1 MLFRSTLLLAII
13 IALSTPL
20 TTLGQG
26 NGFYVELDGSALW
39 MRGDGRVGFQ
49 GGSYTDPF
57 GTGGEYTY
65 FDFDAKNSLIDW
77 IEGLGWDNKT
87 LFGINPQIGYR
98 FLRHYGIAVSFARYF
113 QKKAAIIDHNGGHH
127 ETRYD
132 QKNLR
137 LSGQYYISNMSYAE
151 AGMEWAFLRLE
162 EMHSVNFVTLAKAAQ
177 SDAWAIY
184 YKNDDNAFGFNA
196 GLGALKPI
204 TARIMLS
211 ARILYSFTRYEG
223 TKLYNILS
231 NRTRLE
237 LNVGGLSAE
246 LGLRYNL

>member
-1 MLFRSTLLLAII
+1 MSIRSTLLLGII
-13 IALSTPL
+13 IAFASPL
-20 TTLGQG
+20 VSLGQSS
-26 NGFYVELDGSALW
+26 GFYIEVGGSALW

-49 GGSYTDPF
+49 NGSYTYPF
-57 GTGGEYTY
+57 GAGGEYEY
-65 FDFDAKNSLIDW
+65 FDFDVKNPLIEW
-77 IEGLGWDNKT
+77 VEGFGWDNKT
-87 LFGINPQIGYR
+87 LFGIKPQVGYR
-98 FLRHYGIAVSFARYF
+98 FLRHYGIALSFVRYF

-127 ETRYD
+127 ETKYD

-137 LSGQYYISNMSYAE
+137 LSGQYYFNNIFYFE

-162 EMHSVNFVTLAKAAQ
+162 EMHSTNIVTPAKATQ
-177 SDAWAIY
+177 NDAWVIY
-184 YKNDDNAFGFNA
+184 YKNDDNAFGFSA
-196 GLGALKPI
+196 GLGALKPV
-204 TARIMLS
+204 TARIKLS
-211 ARILYSFTRYEG
+211 AGVLYSFTRYEG